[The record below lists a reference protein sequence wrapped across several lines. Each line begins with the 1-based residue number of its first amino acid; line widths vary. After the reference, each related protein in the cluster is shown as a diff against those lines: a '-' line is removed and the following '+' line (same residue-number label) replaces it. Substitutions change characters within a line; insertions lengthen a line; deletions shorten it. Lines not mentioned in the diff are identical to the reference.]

1 MNMRFVYRLLVGI
14 YSVLAMVI
22 VVTLVSRLWG
32 GPSEELQKVTGILG
46 WVVMVGSIFGIVL
59 ICQNEK
65 KAWCTGNI
73 SLLEKS
79 RLELLK
85 EYAEYDRSRQEK
97 PYTYEFR
104 MGGKVPAI
112 LEKYDYSK
120 YLEGVEP
127 GTDEVVFRML
137 DFVCDHF
144 HHTPCAKPCGGK
156 LVIRIKQHEWTN
168 HETNCRGLSKL
179 LSSLL
184 LLNGIKAR
192 FVTCMPYEQ
201 PFNECHVVV
210 DCVLPSGKRI
220 MLDPTYRLYLMDKQG
235 EYLSIEGLR
244 KVLLADEEITYNPN
258 AGYNGGTFGPK
269 DLADYRDYM
278 AKNLIRISSGVLY
291 ADGMEERD
299 VRQVILVPKGYPIEN
314 FKYTGN
320 FVFNDEHFW
329 RI

>member
-1 MNMRFVYRLLVGI
+1 MNMRLAKRLFGGVIG
-14 YSVLAMVI
+14 AMAIMI
-22 VVTLVSRLWG
+22 VVIFINKLCG
-32 GPSEELQKVTGILG
+32 GPSEEFKKVIWIITCVLIP
-46 WVVMVGSIFGIVL
+46 VNIFCAVQ
-59 ICQNEK
+59 ICQNDK
-65 KAWCTGNI
+65 KAWTPGNV
-73 SLLEKS
+73 SLPEKS
-79 RLELLK
+79 RLDFLK
-85 EYAEYDRSRQEK
+85 EHAEYDRSRQEK

-120 YLEGVEP
+120 YLQGVEP
-127 GTDEVVFRML
+127 GTDEVAFRML

-144 HHTPCAKPCGGK
+144 KHIPDAKGCSGK
-156 LVIRIKQHEWTN
+156 LSGRIVQHEWTN

-179 LSSLL
+179 LASLL

-201 PFNECHVVV
+201 PFNDCHVVV

-235 EYLSIEGLR
+235 KYLSIEGLR
-244 KVLLADEEITYNPN
+244 KALLTDEEITYNPN
-258 AGYNGGTFGPK
+258 AGYNGGTFGPE

-278 AKNLIRISSGVLY
+278 AKNLIRISSGILC
-291 ADGMEERD
+291 ADGQEED
-299 VRQVILVPKGYPIEN
+299 AVRRVILVPKGYPVEN
-314 FKYTGN
+314 FKYTDN
-320 FVFNDEHFW
+320 FVFNDEQFW